1 MTSEQWQKLQDLFE
15 EVIQNPLQERP
26 GVLNRLE
33 SEINDSVVRRELRRL
48 VEHAEVGAE
57 FLRPV
62 AGLGVYPD
70 RPALQP
76 GDVIANRFE
85 ILSSIGKGGM
95 AEVFEAFDRKLGEH
109 VAIKIIAP
117 EFTRDSSLLERFYQ
131 EVQIARRITHP
142 NICRIHDLGEHR
154 DLPYLSM
161 ELLQGETLS
170 KRLKRG
176 PLPLEAWHDLAQQL
190 LQGLRA
196 AHAAGVVHRDLKPS
210 NLMLSGSRLI
220 ILDFGLARPIL
231 PQEDDG
237 LTRTGTLVG
246 TLDWM
251 APEQLIGK
259 YDKRSDLY
267 AAALI
272 LLRAFKPGGDSTG
285 SGGLVGALRRATSDT
300 EFRAQMPKN
309 LPAPWLY
316 ALSACLERD
325 PERRPRSVEEVQKIV
340 ESQHVLPL
348 RLRHFAGAN
357 WKTLAMVLGVLAL
370 FAVSLRSLWYSRP
383 PQAAGLKPGTV
394 IMIAFADNA
403 TRETR
408 FDGITS
414 VLRADFGQSSRFNLW
429 DQRRFGEVARAMRLD
444 PSVKP
449 EAKQWREIA
458 FRENAPLL
466 VFSTLSK
473 LGDGYT
479 FSIHCEQIA
488 SSPDPVQSWDETENA
503 SGPLELFEAIHKV
516 ATRVR
521 ARAGEN
527 AAEISANNRLPQDIT
542 SSTWEAVEL
551 YSEAQKASAE
561 QDLDEAASLLR
572 RAVQLDPNF
581 ALGLMRLGDILNA
594 QDKREEGFANWRR
607 AIALAATQHLSEH
620 ERLNIESRYELEI
633 KDFNKAQ
640 PILKDWTLKFP
651 NDPLP
656 AQLLASCLLQMGNF
670 EEGVR
675 IARENQDRFPPNAF
689 GTSVLIRGLAAKRN
703 FADIDKQLAT
713 LESLGGR
720 PLAQGFRGTIA
731 AARGDYSESARLF
744 REVMESDD
752 VKEASRAT
760 AQLANLEA
768 DQGRIDSARQ
778 ILIDGILKDRATGE
792 DGFASQ
798 KSAALAYLEGIAK
811 NPERAVARAKDAIS
825 IERSPLVIVE
835 AVSILARY
843 GSPEEATNLMYT
855 FPAGEGPKYDS
866 DLLRMR
872 GEIFLARRN
881 FKQALDLLDRAANL
895 DRPQKPKEY
904 LARAFDLAGDHERAT
919 LVNRRIVDTSFLTW
933 ITEDEWPAT
942 RFLARKYLKDSKGE

>member
-1 MTSEQWQKLQDLFE
+1 MTPEQWQELQNLFE

-33 SEINDSVVRRELRRL
+33 LEIQDSAVRRELRRL

-62 AGLGVYPD
+62 AGRGVYPD
-70 RPALQP
+70 RPALQA

-85 ILSSIGKGGM
+85 ILTSIGKGGM
-95 AEVFEAFDRKLGEH
+95 AEVFEAFDRKLGER

-117 EFTRDSSLLERFYQ
+117 EFTRDPSLLERFHQ

-161 ELLQGETLS
+161 ELLEGETLS
-170 KRLKRG
+170 KRLERG
-176 PLPLEAWHDLAQQL
+176 PLSLEAWHELAQQL
-190 LQGLRA
+190 LLGLRA

-210 NLMLSGSRLI
+210 NLMLVGSRLV

-231 PQEDDG
+231 TQEDDG

-251 APEQLIGK
+251 APEQLLAK
-259 YDKRSDLY
+259 YDERSDLY
-267 AAALI
+267 SAALI
-272 LLRAFKPGGDSTG
+272 LLRSLKPISDSTG

-300 EFRAQMPKN
+300 EFRAQMPKK
-309 LPAPWLY
+309 LPALWQY
-316 ALSACLERD
+316 ALLGCLERD

-340 ESQHVLPL
+340 QSQHILPL

-357 WKTLAMVLGVLAL
+357 WKTAAIVLGVLAL
-370 FAVSLRSLWYSRP
+370 LAISLRSLWYSRP
-383 PQAAGLKPGTV
+383 LLREGLKPGTV
-394 IMIAFADNA
+394 LMIAFTDNA
-403 TRETR
+403 TRDNQ

-414 VLRADFGQSSRFNLW
+414 VLRADFGQSSRFNMW
-429 DQRRFGEVARAMRLD
+429 NQQRFGEVARSMRLD
-444 PSVKP
+444 PSVRP
-449 EAKQWREIA
+449 TAKQWREFA
-458 FRENAPLL
+458 FREKTPLL

-473 LGDGYT
+473 LGDGYI
-479 FSIHCEQIA
+479 FSIRCEQIA
-488 SSPDPVQSWDETENA
+488 GSPDPVQSWEETENA

-521 ARAGEN
+521 ARAGED
-527 AAEISANNRLPQDIT
+527 AVEISANNRLPQDIT
-542 SSTWEAVEL
+542 SSSWEALEL
-551 YSEAQKASAE
+551 YSDAQKLSDE
-561 QDLDEAASLLR
+561 QNPEQAVSLLR

-607 AIALAATQHLSEH
+607 AIALADTQHLSEH
-620 ERLNIESRYELEI
+620 ERLNIESRYQLEI
-633 KDFNKAQ
+633 KDFNKAE
-640 PILKDWTLKFP
+640 PILKDWTRKFP

-675 IARENQDRFPPNAF
+675 IARENQDRFPPNIF
-689 GTSVLIRGLAAKRN
+689 GTSVLIRGLAAKHD
-703 FADIDKQLAT
+703 FTDIDKQLAT
-713 LESLGGR
+713 LENFGGR
-720 PLAQGFRGTIA
+720 PLARGFRGTVA
-731 AARGDYSESARLF
+731 AVRGDYAESASLF
-744 REVMESDD
+744 REVMSSDD

-778 ILIDGILKDRATGE
+778 ILSGGILKDRATGQ

-798 KSAALAYLEGIAK
+798 KSVALAYLEGVSK
-811 NPERAVARAKDAIS
+811 NPGRAVARAKDAVS
-825 IERSPLVIVE
+825 IRRSPSVIVQ

-843 GSPEEATNLMYT
+843 GSPEDAASLMNTY
-855 FPAGEGPKYDS
+855 PAGEGPKYEADV
-866 DLLRMR
+866 LRMK
-872 GEIFLARRN
+872 GEILLAKRN
-881 FKQALDLLDRAANL
+881 FKQALDLLDRAAHL
-895 DRPQKPKEY
+895 DRPQEPKEY
-904 LARAFDLAGDHERAT
+904 LARGLDLAGDRERAK
-919 LVNRRIVDTSFLTW
+919 LIYQRIADTSFLTW
-933 ITEDEWPAT
+933 IAEVEWPAT
-942 RFLARKYLKDSKGE
+942 RFLAGEYLKKSKGE